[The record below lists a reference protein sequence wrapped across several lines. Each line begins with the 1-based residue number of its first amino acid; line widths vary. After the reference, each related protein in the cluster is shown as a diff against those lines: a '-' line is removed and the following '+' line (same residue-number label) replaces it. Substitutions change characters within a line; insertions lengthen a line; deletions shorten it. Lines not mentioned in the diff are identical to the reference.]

1 MPRKRSPDREKAFQ
15 MWFESEG
22 KKSLRMIANELGIPE
37 KTVSGWKVKDSW
49 EERRERSTPN
59 NERSTP
65 NRKRGAPLGNTN
77 SKGKG
82 NVPPPPLDNKRALKT
97 GEFER
102 IFYSDL
108 TPEEREMLENASDDP
123 TEHIKQEV
131 LLGAVREKRMMG
143 RLAILSDLERT
154 NRNGM
159 VLINTRVNGKLAA
172 SPFGSPGGQVNP
184 QSVVNETRTA
194 LESILKVEEALTRVQ
209 NGRQNAIVALHRIG
223 IDNKKFEIEKKR
235 LEFENG
241 SDEREDDGFIAALE
255 ATGGKVFE
263 NGMDEPQDIDS

>member
-1 MPRKRSPDREKAFQ
+1 MPKARSPERDKAYQ
-15 MWFESEG
+15 LWKESG
-22 KKSLRMIANELGIPE
+22 GTKSLRMIAEELGVPE
-37 KTVSGWKVKDSW
+37 KSVSGWKAKDQW
-49 EERRERSTPN
+49 EEKVERSTPKM
-59 NERSTP
+59 ERSTP
-65 NRKRGAPLGNTN
+65 KKKRGGQPGNTNGTGAPLN
-77 SKGKG
+77 
-82 NVPPPPLDNKRALKT
+82 NKRALKT

-263 NGMDEPQDIDS
+263 NGMDEPQDTDT